1 MKDAVKEESDSEI
14 DDEKTGG
21 EWVTAENL
29 YRHVSK
35 GDSEALVIN
44 QPEIEITK
52 SFIEIKEGAPKHV
65 VFLTS
70 DYAM

>member
-1 MKDAVKEESDSEI
+1 LKDAVKEESDSDI

-44 QPEIEITK
+44 QPEI
-52 SFIEIKEGAPKHV
+52 
-65 VFLTS
+65 
-70 DYAM
+70 